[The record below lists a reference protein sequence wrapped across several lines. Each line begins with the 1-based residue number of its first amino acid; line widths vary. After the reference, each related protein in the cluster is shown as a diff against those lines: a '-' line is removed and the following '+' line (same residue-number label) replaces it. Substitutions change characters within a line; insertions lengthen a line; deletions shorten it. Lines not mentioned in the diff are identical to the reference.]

1 MLRSEEKL
9 KLWLGLAEDY
19 DSASG
24 DELSEQFKTASAALA
39 TIAVAAADPEVA
51 NTLVN
56 LNCIET
62 VKMALQS
69 GSADILKRV
78 LYLLNELMCHECG
91 INHLH
96 DKNLLT
102 LLAEKK
108 VSTDPELKNT
118 IEEILNYF
126 P

>member
-1 MLRSEEKL
+1 M
-9 KLWLGLAEDY
+9 KLWLGLAEDF
-19 DSASG
+19 DSTSG
-24 DELSEQFKTASAALA
+24 EEQSEKFKTASAALA
-39 TIAVAAADPEVA
+39 TIAMAAADLEVA
-51 NTLVN
+51 NTLVS
-56 LNCIET
+56 LNCVET
-62 VKMALQS
+62 IKMALRS
-69 GSADILKRV
+69 SSADILKRV

-102 LLAEKK
+102 LLAQKK
-108 VSTDPELKNT
+108 VSADPELKNT